1 MSKVKPL
8 PKGEI
13 VPLSIDLLF
22 KKVFGNN
29 DAIKRLEALLSIY
42 FNAPYE
48 ELKGNVKVLNSEK
61 RIKNKNSKRQSVD
74 VLALVELISG
84 TTRVN
89 IEVNLKEGTTLK
101 RNFLYASGIL
111 SNQLHSKDDYSKIE
125 PVVQISFDNYEV
137 NEKNDRIVKRCF
149 LKDETNTVIT
159 DILEIDHINIVK
171 CRQAWYNKT
180 IKKCD
185 KKDRELIKIG
195 ALLTIKDEE
204 EFKAC
209 LEEIEME
216 KEIKEDIVDAVE
228 EYSEDDEVL
237 AYYYDKEH
245 NDEAIRR
252 GDISLAE
259 QRGLKKGI
267 EQRNIE
273 IAKSMLADKVDM
285 EKISLYTGLTEEQV
299 KKLKNDD

>member
-1 MSKVKPL
+1 M
-8 PKGEI
+8 
-13 VPLSIDLLF
+13 
-22 KKVFGNN
+22 
-29 DAIKRLEALLSIY
+29 
-42 FNAPYE
+42 
-48 ELKGNVKVLNSEK
+48 
-61 RIKNKNSKRQSVD
+61 
-74 VLALVELISG
+74 
-84 TTRVN
+84 
-89 IEVNLKEGTTLK
+89 
-101 RNFLYASGIL
+101 
-111 SNQLHSKDDYSKIE
+111 
-125 PVVQISFDNYEV
+125 

-171 CRQAWYNKT
+171 CGEAWYNKT

-252 GDISLAE
+252 GDISLAKQQGMKQGLE
-259 QRGLKKGI
+259 QGHQEKA
-267 EQRNIE
+267 IE
-273 IAKSMLADKVDM
+273 IAKNLLNKNMSIQD
-285 EKISLYTGLTEEQV
+285 ISEVTGLTIDEINNLSGE
-299 KKLKNDD
+299 